1 MKQNFDRPIV
11 CRTLI
16 IDNFDSF
23 TYNIYQ
29 AMGQACG
36 EEPVV
41 LQNTAAIEQIDF
53 SRYDCIIVS
62 PGPGNP
68 ARAEDVGLSAQVILT
83 SPVPVLGVCLGHQ
96 CIAHEHGMTV
106 SLAPQPMHGRIS
118 VIRHCASGV
127 FKGLPEELSVVRY
140 HSLAIER
147 IKGPFELTAWGSDGM
162 IHGIQH
168 KTRPLHGVQFHP
180 ESISTQAGSQLFCN
194 FRDIAMA
201 H

>member
-1 MKQNFDRPIV
+1 
-11 CRTLI
+11 
-16 IDNFDSF
+16 
-23 TYNIYQ
+23 
-29 AMGQACG
+29 
-36 EEPVV
+36 
-41 LQNTAAIEQIDF
+41 
-53 SRYDCIIVS
+53 
-62 PGPGNP
+62 
-68 ARAEDVGLSAQVILT
+68 
-83 SPVPVLGVCLGHQ
+83 
-96 CIAHEHGMTV
+96 MTV

-118 VIRHCASGV
+118 VIRHSATGV

-168 KTRPLHGVQFHP
+168 KTRPLHGIQFHP
-180 ESISTQAGSQLFCN
+180 ESISTQAGSQLFRN